1 MTNLADAIL
10 ATLIMQRRDRFSEVS
25 RSDLFSHLG
34 FDRDDLRA
42 ARERQKKRS

>member
-10 ATLIMQRRDRFSEVS
+10 ATLFVQRRNRHAEVN
-25 RSDLFSHLG
+25 RRDLFADIG

-42 ARERQKKRS
+42 ARERHNKRS